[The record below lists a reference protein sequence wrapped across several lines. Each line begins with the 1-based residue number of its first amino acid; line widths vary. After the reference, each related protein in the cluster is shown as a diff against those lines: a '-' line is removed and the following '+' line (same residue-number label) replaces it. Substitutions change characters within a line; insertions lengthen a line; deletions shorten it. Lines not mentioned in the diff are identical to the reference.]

1 MHHHLEPFCKVK
13 ILAKLKKSLYTAHPI
28 PTPVGTQAAQKG
40 VEQVLKQT
48 VSSSE
53 VRQWQEGFQLL

>member
-13 ILAKLKKSLYTAHPI
+13 ILAKLKNSLYTA

-40 VEQVLKQT
+40 VEQVLKKT